1 MKSTKQKVVTKS
13 STEAELIGLSDAA
26 NIGIHMRNFLIAQGY
41 RLGPLR
47 IYQDNTSCMT
57 MMKKGKSTSEKS
69 RHIDIR
75 WFWLKERID
84 SGEIELVYL
93 PTEEMFANVL
103 TKAIQGAQFVYER
116 KCLTGM

>member
-1 MKSTKQKVVTKS
+1 
-13 STEAELIGLSDAA
+13 
-26 NIGIHMRNFLIAQGY
+26 
-41 RLGPLR
+41 
-47 IYQDNTSCMT
+47 MT